1 MNRIPLV
8 KRFERLYCG
17 KYWCLEPSR
26 WTFWHC
32 YETYQFSS
40 SYLKSHGTQKHY
52 LTYLEYTTCP
62 LYRMKCNHKCWATII
77 GWAHM
82 QACTEW
88 IIKIYHFYKC
98 IILLYWILGR
108 IALILTIQICKN
120 DLFTI
125 IISFHNNNLL
135 KMYVYICDTY
145 NIPIHWRF
153 TCERYTNIG
162 MREHMQEFHLQ
173 KDTTDMRNE
182 WYKLLL
188 PRSVFFLSF
197 TFRRRLLLKQ

>member
-1 MNRIPLV
+1 MTNYTNIVKLTTFFHDMFNVFQRHVELDLKYRRHEPYSFR

-62 LYRMKCNHKCWATII
+62 LYRMKCNHKCWAAII

-82 QACTEW
+82 HVCTEW

-108 IALILTIQICKN
+108 IALILTIQIHKN
-120 DLFTI
+120 DLVTI
-125 IISFHNNNLL
+125 ITTFHNNNL
-135 KMYVYICDTY
+135 V
-145 NIPIHWRF
+145 
-153 TCERYTNIG
+153 
-162 MREHMQEFHLQ
+162 
-173 KDTTDMRNE
+173 
-182 WYKLLL
+182 
-188 PRSVFFLSF
+188 
-197 TFRRRLLLKQ
+197 